1 MPRFNPTKSYDKVWR
16 GPGSRS
22 ARKIAAPSIVFI
34 IFVALVLLLILVV
47 LNELFGWSLFTGW
60 SDETPWDGE
69 NEDGENMGGSISKR
83 FSLY

>member
-1 MPRFNPTKSYDKVWR
+1 MPKFTPRKTPLNYSGGIRKV
-16 GPGSRS
+16 S
-22 ARKIAAPSIVFI
+22 APSIVFI

-60 SDETPWDGE
+60 NDGE
-69 NEDGENMGGSISKR
+69 NEDGENLGGSILKR